1 VNQKVWFIFLSH
13 NTNLLPMF
21 LFFIL
26 LTDLTLSW
34 ISTSNQFLFGIQT
47 YVLSLSQ
54 FEYMLSSYYLQT
66 SGGQLLG
73 RPAPSPGAAG
83 TPNFENVST
92 PPMPYAN
99 SPRSGTNM
107 MNTQSP
113 QQHLTPQQQRQK
125 LMQASQQQQLHAQQ
139 QLRPSPAG
147 MLAQVR
153 QLYIFGKYSPTL

>member
-1 VNQKVWFIFLSH
+1 M
-13 NTNLLPMF
+13 LP
-21 LFFIL
+21 
-26 LTDLTLSW
+26 SC
-34 ISTSNQFLFGIQT
+34 
-47 YVLSLSQ
+47 
-54 FEYMLSSYYLQT
+54 YLQA

-99 SPRSGTNM
+99 SPRSGSNM
-107 MNTQSP
+107 MNTPSP

-139 QLRPSPAG
+139 QLRPSAAG
-147 MLAQVR
+147 MLAQVMTGFH
-153 QLYIFGKYSPTL
+153 FGCPLGL